1 VDLGNPCTSKD
12 HDLFEAATMVKIGKG
27 EKALLGG
34 PAWLLVMRLTDIAPK
49 IYKIAK
55 MKNAR

>member
-12 HDLFEAATMVKIGKG
+12 HDLFEVATMVKIGNG
-27 EKALLGG
+27 EKALLRGS
-34 PAWLLVMRLTDIAPK
+34 AWLLIMRLRDIAPK

-55 MKNAR
+55 MENAR